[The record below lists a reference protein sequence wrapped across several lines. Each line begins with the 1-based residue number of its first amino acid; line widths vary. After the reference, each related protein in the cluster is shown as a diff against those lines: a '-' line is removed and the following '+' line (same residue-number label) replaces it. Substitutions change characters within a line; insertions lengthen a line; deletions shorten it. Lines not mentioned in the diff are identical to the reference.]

1 MKLAKDMF
9 DFEKYDY
16 RWGYPTIADEILG
29 SDGWVTP
36 DLASANRTLLRT
48 PKPPPR
54 YILLNEGEKR
64 QPGDQLLRQRLLDGQ
79 YELLW
84 SAPLKPDDYTEVRTG
99 EIWRRKVQE

>member
-1 MKLAKDMF
+1 MKLTKDMF

-54 YILLNEGEKR
+54 YILLNEGE
-64 QPGDQLLRQRLLDGQ
+64 QLQEGDERAFRYKDGHVEWVVAAKLVLGLRVC
-79 YELLW
+79 
-84 SAPLKPDDYTEVRTG
+84 TN